1 MLLRLAPI
9 VAAGVATPLLRP
21 VLLRFLDGG
30 DVAAGTADAAL
41 RIGMVVVAILS
52 LNLYTD
58 LVRGPDRPVLD
69 PHPIDPRALLAALTS
84 RAALERA
91 DVLVAGLV
99 VLSPV
104 ALAGHPV
111 AFAAGALFIAGAWA
125 ACLGVPHA
133 IYLGAVWAA
142 CSPRA
147 SQVLELIRGDNA
159 PMHAA
164 LIYAPGVVAAAIGLP
179 MAWLVV
185 AVEWAIDGWAP
196 GWAWLALLPGLGVAG
211 ALAARPLADRF
222 YVPTTALL
230 TEIDGMY
237 AGGSEADEVRHVYLE
252 WTARGRPELLRALR
266 QAGRTLWPYSVG
278 AWSVGALAGL
288 AAWTRGGGAEWAA
301 FLVTGGAV
309 AVSTM
314 PALLSRGD
322 PPWLDRALG
331 VSTLRVAAARAA
343 TALLYAQGVVVPPLL
358 ALLVRGTAADLAT
371 LLWAEALA
379 AIGAIVAAVAAAR
392 LGSRALW
399 VVAPIGLVLWAAALF
414 GDPTLATLLTS
425 AAGAAP

>member
-1 MLLRLAPI
+1 MRLAPI
-9 VAAGVATPLLRP
+9 VAAVIATPLLRP

-41 RIGMVVVAILS
+41 RIGMVLVAILS

-69 PHPIDPRALLAALTS
+69 PHPIDPRALLAALTW

-91 DVLVAGLV
+91 DALAAGLI

-104 ALAGHPV
+104 AFAGHPV

-142 CSPRA
+142 RSPRA
-147 SQVLELIRGDNA
+147 SQVLDLLRGDNA

-185 AVEWAIDGWAP
+185 SVEWAIQGWAP
-196 GWAWLALLPGLGVAG
+196 GWAWLALLPALGLAG
-211 ALAARPLADRF
+211 GWVARPLADRF

-237 AGGSEADEVRHVYLE
+237 AGVDPSEEARHVYLE

-288 AAWTRGGGAEWAA
+288 AAWTRAGDGEWST

-309 AVSTM
+309 AVSTL
-314 PALLSRGD
+314 PALLARGD
-322 PPWLDRALG
+322 PAWLDHALG
-331 VSTLRVAAARAA
+331 VSAPRVAAARAA
-343 TALLYAQGVVVPPLL
+343 TAVLYAQGVVVPPLL
-358 ALLVRGTAADLAT
+358 ALLVRGTAADLSP
-371 LLWAEALA
+371 LLWAEGLA
-379 AIGAIVAAVAAAR
+379 GVGAVVAALAAAR
-392 LGSRALW
+392 LGGRALW
-399 VVAPIGLVLWAAALF
+399 VVAPLGLVLWAAALF
-414 GDPTLATLLTS
+414 GDPALAALLTPAS
-425 AAGAAP
+425 GAAP